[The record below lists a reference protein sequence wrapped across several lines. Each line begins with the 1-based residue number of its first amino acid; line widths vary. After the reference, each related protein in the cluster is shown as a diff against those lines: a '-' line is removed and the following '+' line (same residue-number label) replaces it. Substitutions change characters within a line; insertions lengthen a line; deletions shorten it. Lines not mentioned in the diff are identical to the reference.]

1 MPKDS
6 PTSTHPLD
14 YMFHP
19 QSIAVVG
26 ISADLPKFWMRQLY
40 FDALI
45 RSGYPGRIYLVN
57 PKGGELEGRPIY
69 RTLTEVPGPV
79 DHVVV
84 SIPAKFTPALMEE
97 CRAKGVKVVHVFASG
112 FAETGEPDR
121 IELQNQLVE
130 IGRRGNIRVIGPNCL
145 GIYYPKGKIGLS
157 PDFPRDSGPIGFL
170 CQSGGNTDF
179 MVRLAATRGLRFS
192 KVVSYGNACDIN
204 ECDLIDYFADDP
216 ETEVIA
222 AYIEGVTD
230 GRRFAQAIKKAASV
244 KPVVIYKGG
253 YTEAGLRAAASHT
266 GSLAGTDAVW
276 EGVVRQ
282 AGAIR
287 VYSIEEMVDMLVA
300 LLRMIPPKGPNTC
313 VIGTGGG
320 ASVMATDEIERAG
333 LRMAPIPPEI
343 REQLKEFIDLA
354 NSMLR
359 NPIDAGPVSAHD
371 GFNFL
376 VNSGNIRPMEALRN
390 QADREVGAY
399 WKRFHDVLREWR
411 ELDLLVFHHGF
422 DIAPVPVDE
431 YAVVGAPGLM
441 TLASR
446 QFDLP
451 KAIVLH
457 SVAND
462 STWQVSAELREL
474 CVDLGLPLFL
484 SMRGAATAIKRLL
497 DFHRAHPD
505 WRPGQGVNAHISG
518 KGRRHMGEDVKL
530 DTAALLGIPALVTQ
544 DAPHPELPDHSLKE
558 REERFRVMIENSL
571 DGVCILGSD
580 MTILY
585 ESPSVEK
592 IIGYGAD
599 EMVGRNIADFV
610 HPEDM
615 HNTVRTFGKLAKQ
628 PAPPVAATVRIRHK
642 DGTWHAIEGNVYNLL
657 GNPAVGGILANYH
670 DVTDRLRDQEALRE
684 RERHFRVLIENSLD
698 DVAVLDANAN
708 VIYESPSS
716 VRVLGYRPED
726 YKGRNFLRFLHPEDA
741 ARVSE
746 EFSQLMKNPG
756 GTYQNEVRARHRDGS
771 WRTIEIMAR
780 NLLDDPVVGGIIIN
794 VRDITERKTA
804 ERERVEH
811 AAALA
816 RAEELERSR
825 QRIVAAQEFVRQDI
839 AHQLHGSV
847 QNRLIIVLHRL
858 AEMERTMEQKEQAQ
872 ELADLRQ
879 KLADLLDNQ
888 VRPISHR
895 LYPSILRRGLVAALQ
910 SLGDQFEQSLT
921 IELRVDEALVRGE
934 KVDSHLIPEQVRLA
948 AYRIAEEA
956 LTNVVKHTKAS
967 AASVTLNRSPD
978 HWLRLE
984 LQDDGEGFDTA
995 GASEGRGLM
1004 MMQDYAA
1011 VVGGSCTIKSVPGKG
1026 TKITALLPLSAP
1038 DAEHP
1043 EKA

>member
-1 MPKDS
+1 MPQDT
-6 PTSTHPLD
+6 PTSPHPLD

-19 QSIAVVG
+19 RSIAVVG
-26 ISADLPKFWMRQLY
+26 ISADLPKFWMRQIY
-40 FDALI
+40 FDALL
-45 RSGYPGRIYLVN
+45 RSGYPGQIYLVN
-57 PKGGELEGRPIY
+57 PKGGELEGYPIY
-69 RTLTEVPGPV
+69 RTLTEVPGQV
-79 DHVVV
+79 DHVVA
-84 SIPAKFTPALMEE
+84 SIPAKYTPALMEE
-97 CRAKGVKVVHVFASG
+97 CKAKGVKVVHMFASG

-121 IELQNQLVE
+121 IEMQNQLVR
-130 IGRRGNIRVIGPNCL
+130 IARQGNIRIIGPNCL
-145 GIYYPKGKIGLS
+145 GIHYPKGKIGLS

-179 MVRLAATRGLRFS
+179 MVRLAGTRGLRFS

-216 ETEVIA
+216 ETEAIA
-222 AYIEGVTD
+222 AYIEGVSD
-230 GRRFAQAIKKAASV
+230 GRRFAQVLKKAASV

-253 YTEAGLRAAASHT
+253 YTEGGLRAAASHT

-276 EGVVRQ
+276 EGIMRQ

-300 LLRMIPPKGPNTC
+300 LLRMKPPEGPNTL
-313 VIGTGGG
+313 VIGNGGG

-333 LRMAPIPPEI
+333 LRMASMPPEI
-343 REQLKEFIDLA
+343 RESLKEFIDLA

-359 NPIDAGPVSAHD
+359 NPIDAGPVNSHD
-371 GFNFL
+371 GFDFL
-376 VNSGNIRPMEALRN
+376 VNSANMKPMEALRN
-390 QADREVGAY
+390 QAGKEAGGD
-399 WKRFHDVLREWR
+399 WKRLHDAVMKWR
-411 ELDLLVFHHGF
+411 DLDLVVFQHGF
-422 DIAPVPVDE
+422 DISPVPVDE
-431 YAVVGAPGLM
+431 YAVVGTAGLM
-441 TLASR
+441 TLASM

-451 KAIVLH
+451 KALVFH
-457 SVAND
+457 SITND
-462 STWQVSAELREL
+462 SSWQVTEEGRSF
-474 CVDLGLPLFL
+474 CVDMGLPLFL
-484 SMRGAATAIKRLL
+484 SMRGAATAIRRLL

-505 WRPGQGVNAHISG
+505 WRPSQVVTAGAPA
-518 KGRRHMGEDVKL
+518 KGRGRAGEDVKL
-530 DTAALLGIPALVTQ
+530 DTAALLGL
-544 DAPHPELPDHSLKE
+544 APSVSHGAAQPEPPDEGLKE

-592 IIGYGAD
+592 IIGYRAD
-599 EMVGRNIADFV
+599 EMIGRNIADFV

-628 PAPPVAATVRIRHK
+628 PAPPIAATVRIRHK

-657 GNPAVGGILANYH
+657 DNPAVGGILANYH

-698 DVAVLDANAN
+698 DVAVLDAQAN

-726 YKGRNFLRFLHPEDA
+726 YKGKNFLRFVHSEDV
-741 ARVSE
+741 ARVSK
-746 EFSQLMKNPG
+746 EFSQLLRKPG
-756 GTYQNEVRARHRDGS
+756 GKYQNEVRARHRDGS

-858 AEMERTMEQKEQAQ
+858 AEIERSEQKS
-872 ELADLRQ
+872 ELAGELGELRQ
-879 KLADLLDNQ
+879 RLADLLDNQ

-910 SLGDQFEQSLT
+910 SLSDHFEQSLT
-921 IELRVDEALVRGE
+921 IDLRIDEALVKGE
-934 KVDSHLIPEQVRLA
+934 KADNLLIPEQVRLA

-956 LTNVVKHTKAS
+956 LTNIVKHTKAS
-967 AASVTLNRSPD
+967 AVSMTLKRAADN
-978 HWLRLE
+978 WLRLE
-984 LQDDGEGFDTA
+984 LQDNGQGFDMA
-995 GASEGRGLM
+995 GAAGGRGLM

-1011 VVGGSCTIKSVPGKG
+1011 VVGGSCTIKSVPGAG
-1026 TKITALLPLSAP
+1026 TEITALLPLSAP

>member
-1 MPKDS
+1 
-6 PTSTHPLD
+6 
-14 YMFHP
+14 
-19 QSIAVVG
+19 
-26 ISADLPKFWMRQLY
+26 
-40 FDALI
+40 
-45 RSGYPGRIYLVN
+45 
-57 PKGGELEGRPIY
+57 
-69 RTLTEVPGPV
+69 
-79 DHVVV
+79 
-84 SIPAKFTPALMEE
+84 
-97 CRAKGVKVVHVFASG
+97 
-112 FAETGEPDR
+112 
-121 IELQNQLVE
+121 
-130 IGRRGNIRVIGPNCL
+130 
-145 GIYYPKGKIGLS
+145 
-157 PDFPRDSGPIGFL
+157 
-170 CQSGGNTDF
+170 
-179 MVRLAATRGLRFS
+179 
-192 KVVSYGNACDIN
+192 
-204 ECDLIDYFADDP
+204 
-216 ETEVIA
+216 
-222 AYIEGVTD
+222 
-230 GRRFAQAIKKAASV
+230 
-244 KPVVIYKGG
+244 
-253 YTEAGLRAAASHT
+253 
-266 GSLAGTDAVW
+266 
-276 EGVVRQ
+276 
-282 AGAIR
+282 
-287 VYSIEEMVDMLVA
+287 
-300 LLRMIPPKGPNTC
+300 
-313 VIGTGGG
+313 
-320 ASVMATDEIERAG
+320 
-333 LRMAPIPPEI
+333 
-343 REQLKEFIDLA
+343 
-354 NSMLR
+354 
-359 NPIDAGPVSAHD
+359 
-371 GFNFL
+371 
-376 VNSGNIRPMEALRN
+376 
-390 QADREVGAY
+390 
-399 WKRFHDVLREWR
+399 
-411 ELDLLVFHHGF
+411 
-422 DIAPVPVDE
+422 
-431 YAVVGAPGLM
+431 
-441 TLASR
+441 
-446 QFDLP
+446 
-451 KAIVLH
+451 
-457 SVAND
+457 
-462 STWQVSAELREL
+462 
-474 CVDLGLPLFL
+474 
-484 SMRGAATAIKRLL
+484 
-497 DFHRAHPD
+497 
-505 WRPGQGVNAHISG
+505 
-518 KGRRHMGEDVKL
+518 MGEDVKL

-544 DAPHPELPDHSLKE
+544 DAPHPGLPDHSLKE

-657 GNPAVGGILANYH
+657 DNPAVRGILANYH

-726 YKGRNFLRFLHPEDA
+726 YKGRNFLRFVHAEDA
-741 ARVSE
+741 ARISD
-746 EFSQLMKNPG
+746 EFFQLMRNPG
-756 GTYQNEVRARHRDGS
+756 GTYQNEVRARHKDGS